1 MGRKKHS
8 SLHPTPL
15 QTGFPE
21 PYGMQFSPGLRAEY
35 WCSQIATQGCDD
47 PRVMLWLQAEYA
59 AFRAGDTPSQV
70 GAGWVLPSLLLL
82 SHPWLSFSS
91 PQICDSGGV
100 QHPSYCAFKSH
111 QCLQHSL
118 HNQKVRSS
126 L

>member
-1 MGRKKHS
+1 MGRKKHI

-21 PYGMQFSPGLRAEY
+21 PYGMQFSQGLRAEY

-82 SHPWLSFSS
+82 SLLLA
-91 PQICDSGGV
+91 
-100 QHPSYCAFKSH
+100 QHMV
-111 QCLQHSL
+111 SL
-118 HNQKVRSS
+118 VSEAAMANHLKGEPEFIGLVP
-126 L
+126 LPVLPLAKGTP